1 MNNKM
6 RTTKSKEKKFIANE
20 IQENEEYS
28 IDDFDEYNQRVRQLQ
43 AANAFYSNQ
52 RSTMDKIIARLY
64 LGNDVVAQ
72 NLSLLKEKKITHI
85 LNLTTNVPNKFEPDI
100 VYKKII
106 MFDTESQNIRQ
117 HFDESFQFIDESLR
131 NKNNAVLVH
140 CNAGISR
147 SSSFVIAYLIQ
158 KKLFKSYKDALAHV
172 RKCRPIVAPNKG
184 FEKQLIKL
192 EKSNRLLNKNSCSL
206 M

>member
-1 MNNKM
+1 M